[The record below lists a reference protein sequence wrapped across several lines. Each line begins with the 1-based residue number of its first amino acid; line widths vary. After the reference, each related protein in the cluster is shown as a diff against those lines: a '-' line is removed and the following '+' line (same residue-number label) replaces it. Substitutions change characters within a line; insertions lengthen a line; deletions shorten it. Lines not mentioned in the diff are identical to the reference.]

1 MLKFKGVSIDTAE
14 EAIKTK
20 LTKMIK
26 SPELLDQLG
35 DVMIKDIKFQAR
47 RGVNS
52 ITGGKF
58 IPLSKKWI
66 AEREKI
72 SQAQPVNEAFKAN
85 RSNVT
90 LSGQLLDSLR
100 RLSSNGIL
108 KIFFQGIH
116 RPYRAKY
123 SEIRKKQASTREIG
137 KPIENSKLAQYANE
151 IRPFFYVREKLL
163 PQLKSVVIRYIRR
176 NL

>member
-1 MLKFKGVSIDTAE
+1 MFKFNGPDE
-14 EAIKTK
+14 EEFRNR
-20 LTKMIK
+20 LNKMIK
-26 SPELLDQLG
+26 DPVLLNELG
-35 DVMIKDIKFQAR
+35 DVMIKDIKFTAR
-47 RGVNS
+47 KGVNP

-72 SQAQPVNEAFKAN
+72 SQSTPVNDAFKPA

-90 LSGQLLDSLR
+90 LSGQLLDALR
-100 RLSSNGIL
+100 RSATNGIL
-108 KIFFQGIH
+108 SIFFDGIH

-123 SEIRKKQASTREIG
+123 SEMRKKQATTRQIG
-137 KPIENSKLAQYANE
+137 KPIPNNELAQYVNE

-163 PQLKSVVIRYIRR
+163 PQLKTVVIRYIRR